1 MVVFKLL
8 FDYSLKEKSSKWTLC
23 CVLQLRF
30 AIQREYWLVFY
41 NLMHYHTSLDGYYYS
56 HAVKRNTMNDNNR
69 IIWIISIKNIFL
81 IKPFFYVLTCRGFL
95 VHFRWKEHLGL
106 YHDPL
111 LTFWFTKIKIHN
123 EWKNIKFESG
133 KQILNILIYC
143 IISLSAFTAIKY
155 YLMSSYYQFHFFFRY
170 EIGFK

>member
-1 MVVFKLL
+1 MRTSFVHGRVFKLL

-81 IKPFFYVLTCRGFL
+81 IKPLFYVLTCLSFL
-95 VHFRWKEHLGL
+95 VHFIWKEHLGL
-106 YHDPL
+106 YHDPFDL
-111 LTFWFTKIKIHN
+111 SIYKKSNTYSMKKYLYIMRYPKSIISMMIN
-123 EWKNIKFESG
+123 SIKF
-133 KQILNILIYC
+133 ILFSWKPIL
-143 IISLSAFTAIKY
+143 K
-155 YLMSSYYQFHFFFRY
+155 
-170 EIGFK
+170 